1 MATGT
6 ISETPGDSKKKS
18 VAVKRLKFCNLQ
30 HETETAHCKDVAAV
44 KSKQDA

>member
-6 ISETPGDSKKKS
+6 ISETPGDSKIIS
-18 VAVKRLKFCNLQ
+18 VAVKRLKFCNLE
-30 HETETAHCKDVAAV
+30 HETETAHRKGVAAV